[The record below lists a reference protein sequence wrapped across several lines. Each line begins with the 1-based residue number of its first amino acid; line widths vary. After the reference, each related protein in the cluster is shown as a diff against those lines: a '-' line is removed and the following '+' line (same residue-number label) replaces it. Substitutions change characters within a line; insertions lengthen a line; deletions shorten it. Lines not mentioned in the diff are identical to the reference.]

1 MYFNCVR
8 TEVDNFVKIDCL
20 IYYLHS
26 CISDYGSNGENAGNK
41 NVLHVL
47 KYTIILLDYFF
58 CSCIFCQNKLVPK
71 LQIYVKVN

>member
-8 TEVDNFVKIDCL
+8 IEVDNFVKIDCL

-41 NVLHVL
+41 NVLREL
-47 KYTIILLDYFF
+47 KFILR
-58 CSCIFCQNKLVPK
+58 VPACC
-71 LQIYVKVN
+71 

>member
-8 TEVDNFVKIDCL
+8 IEVDNFVKIDCL

-41 NVLHVL
+41 NVLRVL
-47 KYTIILLDYFF
+47 KFILR
-58 CSCIFCQNKLVPK
+58 VPACCFK
-71 LQIYVKVN
+71 TR

>member
-8 TEVDNFVKIDCL
+8 IEVDNFVKIDCL

-41 NVLHVL
+41 NVLRVL
-47 KYTIILLDYFF
+47 KFIYFT
-58 CSCIFCQNKLVPK
+58 CSCML
-71 LQIYVKVN
+71 LTR